1 MRNFL
6 TALVLPLALLL
17 NLYLNKLAF
26 GLNEIATILTLVICV
41 FTFSYIYTELTT
53 IKKQ

>member
-17 NLYLNKLAF
+17 NLLVIKLPYEKTELA
-26 GLNEIATILTLVICV
+26 IILTLVICI

-53 IKKQ
+53 IKK

>member
-1 MRNFL
+1 MKNLL
-6 TALVLPLALLL
+6 TALLLPLALLL

-26 GLNEIATILTLVICV
+26 GANELNIILTLVICI